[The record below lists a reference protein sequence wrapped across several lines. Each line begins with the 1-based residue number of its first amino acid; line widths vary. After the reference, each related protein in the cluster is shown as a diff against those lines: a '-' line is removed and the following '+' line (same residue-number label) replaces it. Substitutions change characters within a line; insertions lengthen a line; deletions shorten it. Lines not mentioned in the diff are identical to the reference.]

1 MTESM
6 TGRLI
11 HFFRPT
17 RHSRVFALA
26 LILILLLLVLT
37 GLGVF
42 RLYFDFDYQGA
53 AGDDSGQLFSLKI
66 RGGNSFNLFSA
77 RPLGP
82 AFWSSQLIIF
92 CMAVLLPWF
101 RPLGGAIL
109 ALLTVIA
116 IVAINL
122 PTASTPDGYVPPIPL
137 EFLILMVFVLYA
149 AYLLMSYMA
158 EVRDRKRFAGLLS
171 QYVPPE
177 LASAYAKN
185 PASMGLDGEER
196 DISVL
201 FCDVKGFSTISE
213 KLEPQQVAQWL
224 NAFFSSTSKAIV
236 RHQGTIDKYMGDS
249 VMAFWGAPA
258 RSDTHVFDALAAA
271 SDIQIEMNRL
281 SADFEQQ
288 GLPAIKVGVGVSTG
302 KANVGNMGSE
312 HRMAYT
318 VVGDTVNV
326 AQRLEQQT
334 RLYDV
339 PVVVS
344 GSVAEALPNILF
356 RELDTVPVK
365 GRKAAVKI
373 YQPLGSL
380 TEANADL
387 VANLKKHREAMTAV
401 KSCQWDRAERLFGE
415 LKDEFGPQ
423 LTYERY
429 LRGIQKSREAESR
442 RSGSSG

>member
-1 MTESM
+1 MTQSI
-6 TGRLI
+6 TAKLI
-11 HFFRPT
+11 PFFRPT
-17 RHSRVFALA
+17 RHSRVFALV
-26 LILILLLLVLT
+26 LILVLLLLVLT

-42 RLYFDFDYQGA
+42 RLYFDFDYAGGA
-53 AGDDSGQLFSLKI
+53 ASDSGQLFSLKI
-66 RGGNSFNLFSA
+66 RGGNSFNLFAA
-77 RPLGP
+77 RPLGS
-82 AFWSSQLIIF
+82 AFWTSQLIIF

-109 ALLTVIA
+109 ALATVAA
-116 IVAINL
+116 IVTINF
-122 PTASTPDGYVPPIPL
+122 PTSTGLDAYVPPIPL
-137 EFLILMVFVLYA
+137 EFLVLMVFVLYA

-185 PASMGLDGEER
+185 PASMGLEGEER
-196 DISVL
+196 IVSVL
-201 FCDVKGFSTISE
+201 FCDVVGFSTVSE

-224 NAFFSSTSKAIV
+224 NAFFSSASRAIV
-236 RHQGTIDKYMGDS
+236 RHQGTIDKFMGDS

-258 RSDTHVFDALAAA
+258 KSDTHVFDALAAA
-271 SDIQIEMNRL
+271 NDMQAEMQQL
-281 SADFEQQ
+281 SAQFERD
-288 GLPAIKVGVGVSTG
+288 GLPPIQVGIGVSTG

-326 AQRLEQQT
+326 AQRVEQQT

-344 GSVAEALPNILF
+344 GSVAEAMPGMLF

-373 YQPLGSL
+373 YQPLGTM

-401 KSCQWDRAERLFGE
+401 KSCQWDRATRLFTE
-415 LKDEFGPQ
+415 LKEEFGPA
-423 LTYERY
+423 LTYDRY
-429 LRGIQKSREAESR
+429 LRGIEKSREAAKR
-442 RSGSSG
+442 RSTSG